1 MTAPGKRVVLIHL
14 PDAFA
19 NGEKPRRIKEFLER
33 HGYRVDECTT
43 GSLTRLGAGAASR
56 LPRPTPTGVSAYVHE
71 ALYTL
76 ASTRRTRRSQAVAAR
91 ALKRLIKLRGALLAR
106 RLRGRG
112 YDLLICESNLDQG
125 LFLRERVAAVQVLDL
140 PAPLAEELYH
150 GGILDEAGFA
160 GLRSLEQRSYAAAD
174 HLAFHWHTYRTYVQT
189 TKYRGENFL
198 GLGYGAPVQAEGLRA
213 RHATPPRIVFLG
225 YLSGYW
231 VNLPLLERLCAL
243 YPHIDIYGGPAPSGP
258 LARHY
263 RGYSPDS
270 AGRSGKDVL
279 ADYQFG
285 LVTISDDEL
294 RRHSFSSKHLDYIS
308 YGLPVLTP
316 AWRPDPVLE
325 PSSVYFTAENFLDR
339 IGEFAAEPAWRA
351 KSEAALASAAEL
363 SWDAALR
370 PLLGLGA
377 DRGAAGDH
385 G

>member
-1 MTAPGKRVVLIHL
+1 M
-14 PDAFA
+14 
-19 NGEKPRRIKEFLER
+19 
-33 HGYRVDECTT
+33 
-43 GSLTRLGAGAASR
+43 
-56 LPRPTPTGVSAYVHE
+56 
-71 ALYTL
+71 
-76 ASTRRTRRSQAVAAR
+76 
-91 ALKRLIKLRGALLAR
+91 
-106 RLRGRG
+106 
-112 YDLLICESNLDQG
+112 
-125 LFLRERVAAVQVLDL
+125 
-140 PAPLAEELYH
+140 
-150 GGILDEAGFA
+150 
-160 GLRSLEQRSYAAAD
+160 
-174 HLAFHWHTYRTYVQT
+174 
-189 TKYRGENFL
+189 
-198 GLGYGAPVQAEGLRA
+198 
-213 RHATPPRIVFLG
+213 
-225 YLSGYW
+225 
-231 VNLPLLERLCAL
+231 
-243 YPHIDIYGGPAPSGP
+243 
-258 LARHY
+258 
-263 RGYSPDS
+263 
-270 AGRSGKDVL
+270 L